1 MGGGNGRGEGG
12 ADLSAAINQTVDS
25 ISPPFAAPP
34 ARSGVDS
41 SWQRL
46 LFTTPPFVLAVNPLS
61 VPVSQSHKL
70 PVNQFSILVMSQSH
84 QPIVNR
90 LSVPVSQGH
99 KTPVNPLSVAV
110 SQSHQPPVNPLS
122 VPVSQSHNL
131 PLIRCQ
137 SLCHKATISR

>member
-61 VPVSQSHKL
+61 VPVSQSHK
-70 PVNQFSILVMSQSH
+70 
-84 QPIVNR
+84 
-90 LSVPVSQGH
+90 
-99 KTPVNPLSVAV
+99 
-110 SQSHQPPVNPLS
+110 PPVNPLL
-122 VPVSQSHNL
+122 VPVSQSHKL
-131 PLIRCQ
+131 PADRTDDTTDRAHDTIYNRA
-137 SLCHKATISR
+137 HDATDRAP

>member
-1 MGGGNGRGEGG
+1 MLVPGRRLAQAGRGQSDLRGKLRRLGVVRERGGWEGEGRGGGGEG

-70 PVNQFSILVMSQSH
+70 PVNQLSVPVSQSHKLPVNQLSILVMSQSH
-84 QPIVNR
+84 QPPVNR
-90 LSVPVSQGH
+90 LSVPVS
-99 KTPVNPLSVAV
+99 
-110 SQSHQPPVNPLS
+110 
-122 VPVSQSHNL
+122 
-131 PLIRCQ
+131 
-137 SLCHKATISR
+137 

>member
-1 MGGGNGRGEGG
+1 MGRGKGRGGGG

-70 PVNQFSILVMSQSH
+70 PVNQ
-84 QPIVNR
+84 
-90 LSVPVSQGH
+90 
-99 KTPVNPLSVAV
+99 
-110 SQSHQPPVNPLS
+110 LS
-122 VPVSQSHNL
+122 VPVSQSHKL
-131 PLIRCQ
+131 PVNQLSILVTKPPT
-137 SLCHKATISR
+137 SG

>member
-1 MGGGNGRGEGG
+1 MLVPGRRLAQAGRGQSDLRGKLRGLGVVRERGGWEGGRGGEGGG

-46 LFTTPPFVLAVNPLS
+46 FFTTPPFVLAVNPLS

-70 PVNQFSILVMSQSH
+70 PVNQLSILVMSQSH
-84 QPIVNR
+84 QPPVNR
-90 LSVPVSQGH
+90 LSVPVS
-99 KTPVNPLSVAV
+99 
-110 SQSHQPPVNPLS
+110 
-122 VPVSQSHNL
+122 
-131 PLIRCQ
+131 
-137 SLCHKATISR
+137 